1 MVDKYILKRF
11 SLRFCV
17 CLLYSIALLIYNC
30 VNDAMI
36 WQILIRKKRI
46 YTGDD
51 MVVKRD

>member
-1 MVDKYILKRF
+1 MF

-17 CLLYSIALLIYNC
+17 CLLYSIALLIDNC
-30 VNDAMI
+30 YNDAMI
-36 WQILIRKKRI
+36 WQVLIRKKII